1 MGDDIT
7 MKLFLDTANQ
17 AEVEAAVKMGVISGV
32 TTNPSLVAKEGGNYI
47 ERVKYFCELV
57 GGPISV
63 EVMATDTEGML
74 QEARKLAAMHE
85 NIVIKLP
92 ITAESLAAIK
102 QLKAE
107 GIKTNATLCF
117 SANQAILAARAG
129 ASYVSP
135 FVGRLNDI
143 GQDGM
148 VLIQEIKT
156 IFSNYGFDTE
166 IIVASVR
173 SPRQVTEAAIIGADI
188 ATIPYKILEQMV
200 SHPQTDL
207 GIAKFEADWA
217 NRK

>member
-1 MGDDIT
+1 

-17 AEVEAAVKMGVISGV
+17 AEVEEAVKMGVISGV
-32 TTNPSLVAKEGGNYI
+32 TTNPSLVAKEGGDYL
-47 ERVKYFCELV
+47 ERVTYFCDLV

-63 EVMATDTEGML
+63 EVLSTDAEGML
-74 QEARKLAAMHE
+74 QEARELAKLHE

-92 ITAESLAAIK
+92 ITAESLGVMK
-102 QLKAE
+102 QLKTE

-129 ASYVSP
+129 ATFVSP

-148 VLIQEIKT
+148 VLIEEIKT
-156 IFSNYGFDTE
+156 IYSNFGYETE
-166 IIVASVR
+166 IIVASIR
-173 SPRQVTEAAIIGADI
+173 SPRQVTEAALIGADI
-188 ATIPYKILEQMV
+188 ATIPFKVLKQMV

>member
-1 MGDDIT
+1 

-17 AEVEAAVKMGVISGV
+17 AEVEAAVQMGVIDGV
-32 TTNPSLVAKEGGNYI
+32 TTNPSLVAKEGGDYI
-47 ERVKYFCELV
+47 ERVTYFCDLV

-63 EVMATDTEGML
+63 EVMATDKDGML
-74 QEARKLAAMHE
+74 AEARELAKLHE
-85 NIVIKLP
+85 NIVVKLP
-92 ITAESLAAIK
+92 ITADSLAAIK

-117 SANQAILAARAG
+117 SVNQAILAAKAG
-129 ASYVSP
+129 ATYVSP

-148 VLIQEIKT
+148 VLIEEIKT
-156 IFSNYGFDTE
+156 VFDNYGLDTE

-173 SPRQVTEAAIIGADI
+173 SPRQVTDAAIIGADI
-188 ATIPYKILEQMV
+188 ATIPFNILKQMV

-207 GIAKFEADWA
+207 GIAKFESDWA
-217 NRK
+217 KRK

>member
-1 MGDDIT
+1 

-32 TTNPSLVAKEGGNYI
+32 TTNPSLVAKEGGDYI

-74 QEARKLAAMHE
+74 KEARELAALHE

-92 ITAESLAAIK
+92 ITAVSLAAIK

-129 ASYVSP
+129 ATYVSP
-135 FVGRLNDI
+135 FVGRLNDA
-143 GQDGM
+143 GMDGM
-148 VLIQEIKT
+148 GLIAEIKT
-156 IFSNYGFDTE
+156 IFDNYGFDTE

-173 SPRQVTEAAIIGADI
+173 SPRQVTDAAIIGADI
-188 ATIPYKILEQMV
+188 ATIPFKTLEQMV

>member
-1 MGDDIT
+1 

-32 TTNPSLVAKEGGNYI
+32 TTNPSLVAKEGGDYI

-63 EVMATDTEGML
+63 EVMAADTEGML
-74 QEARKLAAMHE
+74 AEARELAALHE

-135 FVGRLNDI
+135 FVGRLNDV
-143 GQDGM
+143 GMDGM
-148 VLIQEIKT
+148 GLIAEIKA
-156 IFSNYGFDTE
+156 IFDNYDIDTE

-173 SPRQVTEAAIIGADI
+173 SPRQVTDAAIIGADI
-188 ATIPYKILEQMV
+188 ATIPFKTLEQMV

-217 NRK
+217 KRK

>member
-1 MGDDIT
+1 

-32 TTNPSLVAKEGGNYI
+32 TTNPSLVAKEGGDYI

-63 EVMATDTEGML
+63 EVMAADTEGML
-74 QEARKLAAMHE
+74 AEARELAALHE

-135 FVGRLNDI
+135 FVGRLNDV
-143 GQDGM
+143 GMDGM
-148 VLIQEIKT
+148 GLIAEIKA
-156 IFSNYGFDTE
+156 IFDNYDIDTE

-188 ATIPYKILEQMV
+188 ATIPFKTLEQMV

-207 GIAKFEADWA
+207 GIAKFESDWA
-217 NRK
+217 KRK

>member
-1 MGDDIT
+1 

-17 AEVEAAVKMGVISGV
+17 AEVEEAVKMGVISGV
-32 TTNPSLVAKEGGNYI
+32 TTNPSLVAKEGGDYL
-47 ERVKYFCELV
+47 ERVTYFCDLV

-63 EVMATDTEGML
+63 EVLSTDAEGML
-74 QEARKLAAMHE
+74 QEARELAKLHE

-92 ITAESLAAIK
+92 ITAESLGVMK
-102 QLKAE
+102 QLKTE

-129 ASYVSP
+129 ATFVSP

-148 VLIQEIKT
+148 VLIEEIKT
-156 IFSNYGFDTE
+156 IYSNFGYDTE
-166 IIVASVR
+166 IIVASIR
-173 SPRQVTEAAIIGADI
+173 SPRQVTEAALIGADI
-188 ATIPYKILEQMV
+188 ATIPFKVLKQMV

>member
-1 MGDDIT
+1 

-17 AEVEAAVKMGVISGV
+17 AEVEEAVKMGVISGV
-32 TTNPSLVAKEGGNYI
+32 TTNPSLVAKEGGDYI
-47 ERVKYFCELV
+47 ERVKYFCDLV

-63 EVMATDTEGML
+63 EVLSSDAEGML
-74 QEARKLAAMHE
+74 REARELAVLHE

-92 ITAESLAAIK
+92 ITAESLGVMK

-129 ASYVSP
+129 ASFVSP

-143 GQDGM
+143 GQEGM
-148 VLIQEIKT
+148 TLIEEIRA
-156 IFSNYGFDTE
+156 IYDNYGYETE
-166 IIVASVR
+166 IIVASIR
-173 SPRQVTEAAIIGADI
+173 SPRQVTDAAIIGADI
-188 ATIPYKILEQMV
+188 ATIPYKILKQMV

-217 NRK
+217 GRK

>member
-1 MGDDIT
+1 

-17 AEVEAAVKMGVISGV
+17 AEVEQAVAMGVISGV
-32 TTNPSLVAKEGGNYI
+32 TTNPSLVAKEGGDYI

-63 EVMATDTEGML
+63 EVLSSDAEGML
-74 QEARKLAAMHE
+74 REAREVAALHE

-92 ITAESLAAIK
+92 ITAESLGVMK

-117 SANQAILAARAG
+117 SANQALLAARAG
-129 ASYVSP
+129 ASFVSP

-143 GQDGM
+143 GQEGM
-148 VLIQEIKT
+148 TLIEEIRT
-156 IFSNYGFDTE
+156 IYDNYGYDTE

-173 SPRQVTEAAIIGADI
+173 SPRQVTDAAIIGADI
-188 ATIPYKILEQMV
+188 ATIPFKILQQMV

-217 NRK
+217 GRK

>member
-1 MGDDIT
+1 

-17 AEVEAAVKMGVISGV
+17 AEVEEAVKMGVISGV
-32 TTNPSLVAKEGGNYI
+32 TTNPSLVAKEGGDYL
-47 ERVKYFCELV
+47 ERVTYFCELV

-63 EVMATDTEGML
+63 EVLSTDADGML
-74 QEARKLAAMHE
+74 QEARELAKLHE

-92 ITAESLAAIK
+92 ITAESLGVIK

-129 ASYVSP
+129 ATFVSP

-148 VLIQEIKT
+148 VLIEEIKT
-156 IFSNYGFDTE
+156 IYSNFGYDTE
-166 IIVASVR
+166 IIVASIR
-173 SPRQVTEAAIIGADI
+173 SPRQVTEAALIGADN
-188 ATIPYKILEQMV
+188 ATIPFKVLKQMV

-207 GIAKFEADWA
+207 GITKFEADWA
-217 NRK
+217 KRK

>member
-1 MGDDIT
+1 

-32 TTNPSLVAKEGGNYI
+32 TTNPSLVAKEGGDYI

>member
-1 MGDDIT
+1 

-32 TTNPSLVAKEGGNYI
+32 TTNPSLVAKEGGDYI
-47 ERVKYFCELV
+47 ERVKYFCDLV

-63 EVMATDTEGML
+63 EVMATDTDGML
-74 QEARKLAAMHE
+74 KEARELAALHD

-92 ITAESLAAIK
+92 ITADSLVAIK
-102 QLKAE
+102 QLKTE

-129 ASYVSP
+129 ATYVSP

-156 IFSNYGFDTE
+156 IFDNYGFDTE

-173 SPRQVTEAAIIGADI
+173 SPRQVTDAAIIGADI
-188 ATIPYKILEQMV
+188 ATIPFKTLEQMV

-217 NRK
+217 KRK

>member
-1 MGDDIT
+1 

-17 AEVEAAVKMGVISGV
+17 AEVEEAVKMGVISGV
-32 TTNPSLVAKEGGNYI
+32 TTNPSLVAKEGGDYL
-47 ERVKYFCELV
+47 ERVTYFCELV

-63 EVMATDTEGML
+63 EVLSTDADGML
-74 QEARKLAAMHE
+74 QEARELAKLHE

-92 ITAESLAAIK
+92 ITAESLGVIK
-102 QLKAE
+102 QLKTE

-129 ASYVSP
+129 AAFVSP

-148 VLIQEIKT
+148 VLIEEIKT
-156 IFSNYGFDTE
+156 IYSNFGYDTE
-166 IIVASVR
+166 IIVASIR
-173 SPRQVTEAAIIGADI
+173 SPRQVTEAALIGADI
-188 ATIPYKILEQMV
+188 ATIPFKVLKEMV

-217 NRK
+217 KRK

>member
-1 MGDDIT
+1 

-32 TTNPSLVAKEGGNYI
+32 TTNPSLVAKEGGDYI

-63 EVMATDTEGML
+63 EVMAADTEGML
-74 QEARKLAAMHE
+74 AEARELAALHE

-135 FVGRLNDI
+135 FVGRLNDV
-143 GQDGM
+143 GMDGM
-148 VLIQEIKT
+148 GLIAEIKA
-156 IFSNYGFDTE
+156 IFDNYDIDTE

-173 SPRQVTEAAIIGADI
+173 SPRQVTDAAMIGADI
-188 ATIPYKILEQMV
+188 ATIPFKTLEQMV

-207 GIAKFEADWA
+207 GIAKFESDWA
-217 NRK
+217 KRK

>member
-1 MGDDIT
+1 

-32 TTNPSLVAKEGGNYI
+32 TTNPSLVAKEGGDYI

-74 QEARKLAAMHE
+74 KEARELAAMHE

-102 QLKAE
+102 QLQAE

-129 ASYVSP
+129 ATYVSP
-135 FVGRLNDI
+135 FVGRLNDV
-143 GQDGM
+143 GMDGM
-148 VLIQEIKT
+148 GLIAEIKT
-156 IFSNYGFDTE
+156 IFDNYGFDTE

-173 SPRQVTEAAIIGADI
+173 SPRQVTDAAIIGADI
-188 ATIPYKILEQMV
+188 ATIPFKTLEQMV

>member
-1 MGDDIT
+1 

-17 AEVEAAVKMGVISGV
+17 AEVEEAVKMGVISGV
-32 TTNPSLVAKEGGNYI
+32 TTNPSLVAKEGGDYL

-63 EVMATDTEGML
+63 EVLSNDADGML
-74 QEARKLAAMHE
+74 REARELAALHE

-92 ITAESLAAIK
+92 ITAESLGVMK

-129 ASYVSP
+129 ASFVSP

-148 VLIQEIKT
+148 VLIEEIKT
-156 IFSNYGFDTE
+156 IYDNFGFDTE

-173 SPRQVTEAAIIGADI
+173 SPRQVTDAALIGADI
-188 ATIPYKILEQMV
+188 ATIPFKILKHMV

-217 NRK
+217 KRNN

>member
-1 MGDDIT
+1 

-17 AEVEAAVKMGVISGV
+17 AEVEEAVKMGVISGV
-32 TTNPSLVAKEGGNYI
+32 TTNPSLVAKEGGDYL
-47 ERVKYFCELV
+47 ERVTYFCNLV

-63 EVMATDTEGML
+63 EVLSTDAAGML
-74 QEARKLAAMHE
+74 REARELAKLHE

-92 ITAESLAAIK
+92 ITAASLGVIK
-102 QLKAE
+102 QLREE
-107 GIKTNATLCF
+107 GSKTNATLCF

-129 ASYVSP
+129 ATYVSP

-148 VLIQEIKT
+148 VLIEEIRT
-156 IFSNYGFDTE
+156 IYRNFGYTTE
-166 IIVASVR
+166 IIVASIR
-173 SPRQVTEAAIIGADI
+173 NPRQVTEAALIGADI
-188 ATIPYKILEQMV
+188 ATIPFKVLQQMV
-200 SHPQTDL
+200 NHPQTDL

>member
-1 MGDDIT
+1 
-7 MKLFLDTANQ
+7 MKLFLDTANR
-17 AEVEAAVKMGVISGV
+17 AEVEEAVKMGVICGV
-32 TTNPSLVAKEGGNYI
+32 TTNPSLVAKEEGDYKEG
-47 ERVKYFCELV
+47 VKYFCELV

-63 EVMATDTEGML
+63 EVLSSDAEGML
-74 QEARKLAAMHE
+74 KEARELAKLHE
-85 NIVIKLP
+85 NIVVKLP
-92 ITAESLAAIK
+92 ITATSLGVIK

-117 SANQAILAARAG
+117 SANQAMLAARAG
-129 ASYVSP
+129 ATYVSP

-148 VLIQEIKT
+148 ILIQEIRQ
-156 IFSNYGFDTE
+156 IFDNYNYDTE
-166 IIVASVR
+166 IIVASIR

-188 ATIPYKILEQMV
+188 ATIPHKILKQMV
-200 SHPQTDL
+200 EHPQTDL

>member
-1 MGDDIT
+1 

-32 TTNPSLVAKEGGNYI
+32 TTNPSLVAKEGGDYI

-63 EVMATDTEGML
+63 EVMAADTEGML
-74 QEARKLAAMHE
+74 AEARELAALHE

-135 FVGRLNDI
+135 FVGRLNDV
-143 GQDGM
+143 GMDGM
-148 VLIQEIKT
+148 GLIAEIKA
-156 IFSNYGFDTE
+156 IFDNYDIDTE
-166 IIVASVR
+166 KARKINRFIGYETVFM
-173 SPRQVTEAAIIGADI
+173 AI
-188 ATIPYKILEQMV
+188 
-200 SHPQTDL
+200 L
-207 GIAKFEADWA
+207 GF
-217 NRK
+217 

>member
-1 MGDDIT
+1 

-17 AEVEAAVKMGVISGV
+17 AEVEEAVKMGVISGV
-32 TTNPSLVAKEGGNYI
+32 TTNPSLVAKEGGDYL
-47 ERVKYFCELV
+47 ERVTYFCNLV

-63 EVMATDTEGML
+63 EVLSTDATEML
-74 QEARKLAAMHE
+74 QEARELAKLHE

-92 ITAESLAAIK
+92 ITAESLGVIK
-102 QLKAE
+102 QLREE

-129 ASYVSP
+129 ATYVSP

-148 VLIQEIKT
+148 VLIEEIRT
-156 IFSNYGFDTE
+156 IYRNFGYNTE
-166 IIVASVR
+166 IIVASIR
-173 SPRQVTEAAIIGADI
+173 NPRQVTEAALIGADI
-188 ATIPYKILEQMV
+188 ATIPFKVLQQMV
-200 SHPQTDL
+200 NHPQTDL

>member
-1 MGDDIT
+1 

-17 AEVEAAVKMGVISGV
+17 AEVEEAVKMGVISGV
-32 TTNPSLVAKEGGNYI
+32 TTNPSLVAKEGGDYL
-47 ERVKYFCELV
+47 ERVTYFCELV

-63 EVMATDTEGML
+63 EVLSTDADGML
-74 QEARKLAAMHE
+74 QEARELAKLHE

-92 ITAESLAAIK
+92 ITAESLGVIK
-102 QLKAE
+102 QLKTE

-129 ASYVSP
+129 ATFVSP

-148 VLIQEIKT
+148 VLIEEIKT
-156 IFSNYGFDTE
+156 IYSNFGYDTE
-166 IIVASVR
+166 IIVASIR
-173 SPRQVTEAAIIGADI
+173 SPRQVTEAALIGADI
-188 ATIPYKILEQMV
+188 ATIPFKVLKQMV

-217 NRK
+217 KRK

>member
-1 MGDDIT
+1 

-17 AEVEAAVKMGVISGV
+17 AEVEAAVKMGIIDGV
-32 TTNPSLVAKEGGNYI
+32 TTNPSLVAKEGGDYI

-74 QEARKLAAMHE
+74 AEARELAKLHE

-92 ITAESLAAIK
+92 ITTDSLAAIK

-107 GIKTNATLCF
+107 KIKTNATLCF
-117 SANQAILAARAG
+117 SVNQAILAAKAG
-129 ASYVSP
+129 ATYVSP

-148 VLIQEIKT
+148 VLIEEIKT
-156 IFSNYGFDTE
+156 VFDNYGLETE

-173 SPRQVTEAAIIGADI
+173 SPRQVADAAIIGADI
-188 ATIPYKILEQMV
+188 ATIPFNILKQMV

-217 NRK
+217 KRK

>member
-1 MGDDIT
+1 

-17 AEVEAAVKMGVISGV
+17 AEVEEAVKMGVISGV
-32 TTNPSLVAKEGGNYI
+32 TTNPSLVAKEGGDYL
-47 ERVKYFCELV
+47 ERVTYFCDLV

-63 EVMATDTEGML
+63 EVLSTDAEGML
-74 QEARKLAAMHE
+74 QEARELAKLHE

-92 ITAESLAAIK
+92 ITAESLGVMK
-102 QLKAE
+102 QLKEE

-129 ASYVSP
+129 ATFVSP

-148 VLIQEIKT
+148 VLIEEIKT
-156 IFSNYGFDTE
+156 IYSNFGYETE
-166 IIVASVR
+166 IIVASIR
-173 SPRQVTEAAIIGADI
+173 SPRQVTEAALIGADI
-188 ATIPYKILEQMV
+188 ATIPFKVLKQMV

>member
-1 MGDDIT
+1 

-17 AEVEAAVKMGVISGV
+17 AEVEEAVKMGVISGV
-32 TTNPSLVAKEGGNYI
+32 TTNPSLVAKEGGDYL
-47 ERVKYFCELV
+47 ERVTYFCNLV

-63 EVMATDTEGML
+63 EVLSTDAAGML
-74 QEARKLAAMHE
+74 QEARELAKLHK

-92 ITAESLAAIK
+92 ITAESLGVIK
-102 QLKAE
+102 QLREE

-129 ASYVSP
+129 ATYVSP

-148 VLIQEIKT
+148 VLIEEIRT
-156 IFSNYGFDTE
+156 IYRNFGYNTE
-166 IIVASVR
+166 IIVASIR
-173 SPRQVTEAAIIGADI
+173 NPRQVTEAALIGADI
-188 ATIPYKILEQMV
+188 ATIPFKVLQQMV
-200 SHPQTDL
+200 NHPQTDL

>member
-1 MGDDIT
+1 

-17 AEVEAAVKMGVISGV
+17 AEVEEAVKMGVISGV
-32 TTNPSLVAKEGGNYI
+32 TTNPSLVAKEGGDYI
-47 ERVKYFCELV
+47 ERVKYFCDLV

-63 EVMATDTEGML
+63 EVLSSDAEGML
-74 QEARKLAAMHE
+74 REARELAALHE

-92 ITAESLAAIK
+92 ITAESLGVMK

-129 ASYVSP
+129 ASFVSP

-143 GQDGM
+143 GQEGM
-148 VLIQEIKT
+148 TLIEEIRA
-156 IFSNYGFDTE
+156 IYDNYGYETE
-166 IIVASVR
+166 IIVASIR
-173 SPRQVTEAAIIGADI
+173 SPRQVPDAAIIGADI
-188 ATIPYKILEQMV
+188 ATIPYKILKQMV

-217 NRK
+217 GRK

>member
-1 MGDDIT
+1 

-17 AEVEAAVKMGVISGV
+17 AEVEQAVAMGVISGV
-32 TTNPSLVAKEGGNYI
+32 TTNPSLVAKEGGDYI

-63 EVMATDTEGML
+63 EVLSSDAEGML
-74 QEARKLAAMHE
+74 REARELAALHE

-92 ITAESLAAIK
+92 ITAESLGVMK

-129 ASYVSP
+129 ASFVSP

-143 GQDGM
+143 GQEGM
-148 VLIQEIKT
+148 TLIEEIRT
-156 IFSNYGFDTE
+156 IYDNYGYDTE

-173 SPRQVTEAAIIGADI
+173 SPQQVTDAAIIGADI
-188 ATIPYKILEQMV
+188 ATIPFKILQQMV

-217 NRK
+217 GRK

>member
-1 MGDDIT
+1 

-17 AEVEAAVKMGVISGV
+17 AEVEEAVKMGVISGV
-32 TTNPSLVAKEGGNYI
+32 TTNPSLVAKEGGDYL
-47 ERVKYFCELV
+47 ERVTYFCELV

-63 EVMATDTEGML
+63 EVLSTDADGML
-74 QEARKLAAMHE
+74 QEARELAKLHE

-92 ITAESLAAIK
+92 ITAESLGVIK
-102 QLKAE
+102 QLKTE

-129 ASYVSP
+129 ATFVSP

-148 VLIQEIKT
+148 VLIEEIKT
-156 IFSNYGFDTE
+156 IYSNFGYDTE
-166 IIVASVR
+166 IIVASIR
-173 SPRQVTEAAIIGADI
+173 SPRQVTEAALIGADI
-188 ATIPYKILEQMV
+188 ATIPFKVLKQMV

>member
-1 MGDDIT
+1 

-17 AEVEAAVKMGVISGV
+17 AEVEKAVKMGVISGV
-32 TTNPSLVAKEGGNYI
+32 TTNPSLVAKEGGDYI
-47 ERVKYFCELV
+47 ERVKYFCDLV

-63 EVMATDTEGML
+63 EVMAADTEGML
-74 QEARKLAAMHE
+74 KEARELAALHE

-92 ITAESLAAIK
+92 ITADSMAAIK
-102 QLKAE
+102 QLKTE

-129 ASYVSP
+129 ATYVSP
-135 FVGRLNDI
+135 FVGRLNDV
-143 GQDGM
+143 GMDGM
-148 VLIQEIKT
+148 LLIQEIKT
-156 IFSNYGFDTE
+156 IFDNYGFDTE

-173 SPRQVTEAAIIGADI
+173 SPRQVTDAAIIGADI
-188 ATIPYKILEQMV
+188 ATIPFKTLEQMV

>member
-1 MGDDIT
+1 

-17 AEVEAAVKMGVISGV
+17 AEVEEAVKMGVISGV
-32 TTNPSLVAKEGGNYI
+32 TTNPSLVAKEGGDYL
-47 ERVKYFCELV
+47 ERVTYFCELV

-63 EVMATDTEGML
+63 EVLSTDADGML
-74 QEARKLAAMHE
+74 QEARVLAKLHE

-92 ITAESLAAIK
+92 ITAESLGVIK
-102 QLKAE
+102 QLKTE

-129 ASYVSP
+129 ATFVSP

-148 VLIQEIKT
+148 VLIEEIKT
-156 IFSNYGFDTE
+156 IYSNFGYDTE
-166 IIVASVR
+166 IIVASIR
-173 SPRQVTEAAIIGADI
+173 SPRQVTEAALIGADI
-188 ATIPYKILEQMV
+188 ATIPFKVLKQMV

-217 NRK
+217 KRK

>member
-1 MGDDIT
+1 

-17 AEVEAAVKMGVISGV
+17 AEVEEAVKMGVISGV
-32 TTNPSLVAKEGGNYI
+32 TTNPSLVAKEGGDYL
-47 ERVKYFCELV
+47 ERVTYFCELV

-63 EVMATDTEGML
+63 EVLSTDADGML
-74 QEARKLAAMHE
+74 QEARELAKLHE

-92 ITAESLAAIK
+92 ITAESLGVIK

-129 ASYVSP
+129 ATFVSP

-148 VLIQEIKT
+148 VLIEEIKT
-156 IFSNYGFDTE
+156 IYSNFGYDTE
-166 IIVASVR
+166 IIVASIR
-173 SPRQVTEAAIIGADI
+173 SPRQVTEAALIGADI
-188 ATIPYKILEQMV
+188 ATIPFKVLKQMV

>member
-1 MGDDIT
+1 

-17 AEVEAAVKMGVISGV
+17 AEVEEAVKMGVISGV
-32 TTNPSLVAKEGGNYI
+32 TTNPSLVAKEGGDYL
-47 ERVKYFCELV
+47 ERVTYFCELV

-63 EVMATDTEGML
+63 EVLSTDADGML
-74 QEARKLAAMHE
+74 QEARELAKLHE

-92 ITAESLAAIK
+92 ITAESLGVIK

-129 ASYVSP
+129 ATFVSP

-148 VLIQEIKT
+148 VLIEEIKT
-156 IFSNYGFDTE
+156 IYSNFGYDTE
-166 IIVASVR
+166 IIVASIR
-173 SPRQVTEAAIIGADI
+173 SPRQVTEAALIGADI
-188 ATIPYKILEQMV
+188 ATIPFKVLKQMV

-217 NRK
+217 KRK

>member
-1 MGDDIT
+1 

-32 TTNPSLVAKEGGNYI
+32 TTNPSLVAKEGGDYI

-63 EVMATDTEGML
+63 EVMAADTEGML
-74 QEARKLAAMHE
+74 AEARELAALHE

-135 FVGRLNDI
+135 FVGRLNDV
-143 GQDGM
+143 GMDGM
-148 VLIQEIKT
+148 GLIAEIKD
-156 IFSNYGFDTE
+156 IFDNYDIDTD

-173 SPRQVTEAAIIGADI
+173 SPRQVTDAAIIGADI
-188 ATIPYKILEQMV
+188 ATIPFKTLEQMV

-207 GIAKFEADWA
+207 GIAKFESDWA
-217 NRK
+217 KRK

>member
-1 MGDDIT
+1 

-17 AEVEAAVKMGVISGV
+17 AEVEEAVKMGVISGV
-32 TTNPSLVAKEGGNYI
+32 TTNPSLVAKEGGDYI
-47 ERVKYFCELV
+47 ERVKYFCDLV

-63 EVMATDTEGML
+63 EVLSSDAEGML
-74 QEARKLAAMHE
+74 REARELAALHE

-92 ITAESLAAIK
+92 ITAESLGVMK

-129 ASYVSP
+129 ASFVSP

-143 GQDGM
+143 GQEGM
-148 VLIQEIKT
+148 TLIEEIRA
-156 IFSNYGFDTE
+156 IYDNYGYETK
-166 IIVASVR
+166 IIVASIR
-173 SPRQVTEAAIIGADI
+173 SPRQVTDAAIIGADI
-188 ATIPYKILEQMV
+188 ATIPYKILKQMV

-217 NRK
+217 GRK

>member
-1 MGDDIT
+1 

-17 AEVEAAVKMGVISGV
+17 AEVEEAVKMGVISGV
-32 TTNPSLVAKEGGNYI
+32 TTNPSLVAKEGGDYL
-47 ERVKYFCELV
+47 ERVTYFCNLV

-63 EVMATDTEGML
+63 EVLSTDAAGML
-74 QEARKLAAMHE
+74 REARELAKLHE

-92 ITAESLAAIK
+92 ITAESLGVIK
-102 QLKAE
+102 QLREE

-129 ASYVSP
+129 ATYVSP

-148 VLIQEIKT
+148 VLIEEIRT
-156 IFSNYGFDTE
+156 IYRNFGYTTE
-166 IIVASVR
+166 IIVASIR
-173 SPRQVTEAAIIGADI
+173 NPRQVTEAALIGADI
-188 ATIPYKILEQMV
+188 ATIPFKVLQQMV
-200 SHPQTDL
+200 NHPQTDL
-207 GIAKFEADWA
+207 CIAKFEADWA

>member
-1 MGDDIT
+1 M
-7 MKLFLDTANQ
+7 
-17 AEVEAAVKMGVISGV
+17 EEAVKMGVISGV
-32 TTNPSLVAKEGGNYI
+32 TTNPSLVAKEGGDYL
-47 ERVKYFCELV
+47 ERVTYFCNLV

-63 EVMATDTEGML
+63 EVLSTDAAGML
-74 QEARKLAAMHE
+74 QEARELAKLHE

-92 ITAESLAAIK
+92 ITAESLGVIK
-102 QLKAE
+102 QLREE

-129 ASYVSP
+129 ATYVSP

-148 VLIQEIKT
+148 VLIEEIRT
-156 IFSNYGFDTE
+156 IYRNFGYTTE
-166 IIVASVR
+166 IIVASIR
-173 SPRQVTEAAIIGADI
+173 NPRQVTEAALIGADI
-188 ATIPYKILEQMV
+188 ATIPFKVLQQMV
-200 SHPQTDL
+200 NHPQTDL